1 MTRVGVAAVTV
12 TAAPVV
18 LPEMMVT
25 GGGVMV
31 AVVSRVTA
39 TVAVDVIKMVFV
51 MLAYHISNLL

>member
-18 LPEMMVT
+18 LPEMMTT

-31 AVVSRVTA
+31 TVVSRVTA
-39 TVAVDVIKMVFV
+39 TVTVDVIKMVFV